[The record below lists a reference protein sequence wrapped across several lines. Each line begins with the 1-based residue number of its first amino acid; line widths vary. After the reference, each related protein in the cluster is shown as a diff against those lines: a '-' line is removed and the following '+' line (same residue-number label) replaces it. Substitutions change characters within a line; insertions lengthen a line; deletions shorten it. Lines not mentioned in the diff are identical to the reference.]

1 MTKKQ
6 KKMLIRILCSFVLLV
21 AAAIVEKL
29 LPDALPQ
36 WGWLLVFLAPYLL
49 IGYDVLK
56 EAVESVFHGQMLDE
70 HFLMMV
76 ATVGALCVG
85 ELEEAVAVM
94 LFYQVGELF
103 QSYAVGKSRK
113 SISALMDIRPDYA
126 NIERDGKL
134 EQVDPEE
141 IQVGD
146 IIVVKA
152 GEKVPLDGVVM
163 EGKTTLNTAALTGES
178 LPRDAAEGDEI
189 ISGCVNISGLIRVRV
204 TKPFSESTVS
214 RILELVENASNKKTR
229 TERFITRFARIY
241 TPAVVGA
248 AVLLAIVPPLVLHG
262 NWSDWIYRAL
272 TFLVVSCPCAL
283 VISVPLSFFGGIGG
297 ASSKGILVKGSNY
310 IEALAHCETVVFDKT
325 GTLTEGSFQ
334 VTAVHPD
341 AVDEKELLRLAA
353 AAESYSDH
361 PISLSLKAACH
372 DSIDSKLVTNVHEI
386 AGKGVQ
392 AEFEGHTLSVGN
404 GKLMESLG
412 IEEHKCHKVGTIV
425 HVAMDGKYLGHI
437 VISDV
442 IKPDAAKAIADLKA
456 CGVQRTVMLTG
467 DRREV
472 AQNVAQQLKLDDVKA
487 ELMPQGKVEAVEE
500 LLKVKSP
507 KSTLAFVGD
516 GINDAPVLS
525 RADIGIAMGA
535 LGSDAAIEAADVVLM
550 DDQPSKIAEA
560 IRISRKT
567 MGIAMQNIVF
577 ALAVKAVVLAVTA
590 FGAGNMWWAVFAD
603 VGVSVIAIL
612 NAMRALRT

>member
-56 EAVESVFHGQMLDE
+56 EAVESIFHGQMLDE

-178 LPRDAAEGDEI
+178 LPRDAAEGDQI

-392 AEFEGHTLSVGN
+392 AEFEGHALSVGN

-467 DRREV
+467 DRGEV

-500 LLKVKSP
+500 LLKAKNP

-577 ALAVKAVVLAVTA
+577 ALAVKAVVLAMTA
-590 FGAGNMWWAVFAD
+590 FGAANMWWAVFAD